1 MSDMGQ
7 DVTLWVVIFVAVTS
21 ETWVELLATGL
32 GF

>member
-1 MSDMGQ
+1 MSDIAQ
-7 DVTLWVVIFVAVTS
+7 DITLWLVVFVAVTS